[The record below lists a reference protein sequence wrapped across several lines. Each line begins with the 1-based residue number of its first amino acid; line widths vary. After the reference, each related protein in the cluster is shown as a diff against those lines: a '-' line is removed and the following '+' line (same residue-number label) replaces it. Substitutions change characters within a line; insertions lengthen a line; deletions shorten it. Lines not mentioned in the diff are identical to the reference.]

1 MTSQQSSSVFPSQ
14 PRPPGDKSWLWS
26 RRRSWHTRRHSLIIN
41 GLSWS
46 ENALATACMTS
57 SDYQPVRQASELWK
71 PLMDEIWT
79 SIFLSRRLLNK
90 SLFKVHCH
98 VCRHA
103 PRSRRRRGH
112 EDVFWRVP
120 GLMGGSSC
128 WAREAW
134 RQRGR
139 RADCPMIPFI
149 ANQ

>member
-1 MTSQQSSSVFPSQ
+1 MTSQQSGSVFPSQ
-14 PRPPGDKSWLWS
+14 PRPPGDKSLLWS
-26 RRRSWHTRRHSLIIN
+26 QRLSRHTCRHNLIIN

-46 ENALATACMTS
+46 ENALATACLTS
-57 SDYQPVRQASELWK
+57 SDYQPVCQASELWK

-90 SLFKVHCH
+90 SLFKVHYH

-103 PRSRRRRGH
+103 PRSQRRREH
-112 EDVFWRVP
+112 EDVFWQVL
-120 GLMGGSSC
+120 GLMGVSSC

-139 RADCPMIPFI
+139 RADCLMISFI